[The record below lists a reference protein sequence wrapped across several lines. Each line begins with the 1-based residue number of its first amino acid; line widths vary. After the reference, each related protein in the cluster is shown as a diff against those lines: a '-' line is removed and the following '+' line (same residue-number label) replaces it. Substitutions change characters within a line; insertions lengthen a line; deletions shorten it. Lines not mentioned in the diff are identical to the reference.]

1 MAKLTKS
8 IHVKAPVEDVYNFLY
23 EPENQV
29 EIWPSL
35 IEIKNVQKLPNGGNK
50 YTWVYKMAG
59 MRFEGKGEDIEV
71 IPYKRLTSKN
81 EGGIDSTVSW
91 LFEAQNDG
99 TLVTAETEYK
109 VPIPLLGK
117 LAENIIV
124 KQNEREAEVILANL
138 KAHMEG

>member
-109 VPIPLLGK
+109 VPVPLLGK

-138 KAHMEG
+138 KAVMEG

>member
-1 MAKLTKS
+1 MTKLTKS

-109 VPIPLLGK
+109 VPVPLLGK

>member
-109 VPIPLLGK
+109 VPVPLLGK